1 MTEQSEGW
9 PQRLLAV
16 REIRRQASIVVQE
29 NYLLLR
35 GQKELEKEN
44 RALRDLYQDLKT
56 ETSQVSEASQTR
68 NK

>member
-56 ETSQVSEASQTR
+56 ENFPSLRGIA
-68 NK
+68 NNI